1 MIEGE
6 NEMFGR
12 DLRQQYLDLVCR
24 IDEEIKKTAELHGTR
39 LHCAPGCSQ
48 CCAISSVLPLEAE
61 LLRQA
66 FGRLN
71 GQVKKKIQARAGA
84 PSCPLLVDRLCV
96 VYQSRPIICRTH
108 GLPIAYVDDER
119 QAIEVSAC
127 PLNFA
132 DDYAFDQRELF
143 FIDSFNGE
151 LVRLNEEYC
160 AARGINSRER
170 VPMGELLD
178 CVLVGRGS

>member
-1 MIEGE
+1 MAE
-6 NEMFGR
+6 R

-24 IDEEIKKTAELHGTR
+24 IDEEIKKTAELHGAR
-39 LHCAPGCSQ
+39 LRCAPGCSQ
-48 CCAISSVLPLEAE
+48 CCAITSVLPLEAA

-66 FGRLN
+66 LGRLE
-71 GQVKKKIQARAGA
+71 GQVKKKIQALAGA
-84 PSCPLLVDRLCV
+84 SSCPLLVDRLCV

-132 DDYAFDQRELF
+132 GDYDFNQQELF
-143 FIDSFNGE
+143 FIDPFNGE

-160 AARGINSRER
+160 AARGISSRAR

-178 CVLVGRGS
+178 CVIVERGS